1 MPGFS
6 HAPHFILKVVE
17 TVYDDSVLEMR
28 LRLHGEEFT
37 PAHGA
42 GVVFVKPNGDAVGA
56 NEVTARKAD
65 HALYDA
71 GLGRQGA
78 QFLVALART

>member
-1 MPGFS
+1 
-6 HAPHFILKVVE
+6 
-17 TVYDDSVLEMR
+17 MR
-28 LRLHGEEFT
+28 SWLRGEEFT
-37 PAHGA
+37 PAHGT

-56 NEVTARKAD
+56 DEVAAWKAD